1 MNKKYGVFPKKR
13 LSLLAE
19 LILTCQGGLCFV
31 ELINLLMLHATCDV
45 LGQWCDIL

>member
-1 MNKKYGVFPKKR
+1 MCFQKKK

-19 LILTCQGGLCFV
+19 LILAFQGGLWFV